1 MFPSAKIDANYSPVT
16 LPIRTHAPLQMIR
29 ASETRTPPLYSCLP
43 PSVNQIKMQ
52 VTSAPSPHSQS
63 NHISPPSTPD
73 QITPPLHP
81 FPIKSHLPSTHSH
94 TSPPPTPN
102 QITPP
107 STHSPSP
114 PPTPDQITH
123 TQNVII
129 IIIPIKLTASSYQ

>member
-63 NHISPPSTPD
+63 NHISPPPTPDQIIPPLHPLSHLLSTHSQSNHISPPPTPD
-73 QITPPLHP
+73 QITLPL
-81 FPIKSHLPSTHSH
+81 PIKSHL
-94 TSPPPTPN
+94 PPPTPN

-107 STHSPSP
+107 LHPLLIKS
-114 PPTPDQITH
+114 PTP
-123 TQNVII
+123 
-129 IIIPIKLTASSYQ
+129 KM